1 MLRRKA
7 MEQLEAWRVSSSH
20 TALLITGA
28 RQVGKTYLVREFA
41 SQHYANFIE
50 LNFIEQPDLAQV
62 FEGQQDTRTMIM
74 RLELAARHP
83 LVPDKTLIFLDE
95 IQACK
100 EAATAIKFLVDD
112 GRFDFVMSGSLLG
125 VELEDIR
132 SVPVGYQ
139 SEVPMFPLDFEE
151 FCWSQDVGEDVFAML
166 RRCQANREPV
176 DAFIHEKMMNLFR
189 QYLVIGGMP
198 AVVAS
203 FKQDGSVLDVRRI
216 QDDIKRTYRRDIS
229 QYAAKADRL
238 HIRSIYDL
246 IPSELNNP
254 NKRFTFAKVDKGARF
269 KAMAGDF
276 DWLAAANVALPAY
289 NVDEPRKPLEMSK
302 ERNLFKLFYS
312 DVGLLTGAYLNS
324 TALNI
329 LNGDDNV
336 NYGGIY
342 ENVVAQEL
350 VAHGFQSLY
359 YYNSKRLG
367 ELDFL
372 IQDRNDRVIPIEVK
386 SGKNYKVHRA
396 LNNVLDEP
404 NYHIEKGLV
413 FGAGNVETLNKVT
426 YLPIYM
432 VGLLENQ

>member
-7 MEQLEAWRVSSSH
+7 MNQLEAWHASSSR
-20 TALLITGA
+20 TALLVTGA

-41 SQHYANFIE
+41 HRHYANFVE
-50 LNFIEQPDLAQV
+50 LNFIEQPDLAQA
-62 FEGQQDTRTMIM
+62 FEGQRDVQNMIM
-74 RLELAARHP
+74 RLELAAGHP
-83 LVPDKTLIFLDE
+83 LVPGETLVFLDE

-151 FCWSQDVGEDVFAML
+151 FCWSRDVGEDVFAML
-166 RRCQANREPV
+166 RECLAKREPV
-176 DAFIHEKMMNLFR
+176 DAFVHEKMMDLFR

-203 FKQDGSVLDVRRI
+203 FQQSGSILDVRTM
-216 QDDIKRTYRRDIS
+216 QEDIKRAYRRDIS

-238 HIRSIYDL
+238 HIKTIYDL
-246 IPSELNNP
+246 VPSELNNP
-254 NKRFTFAKVDKGARF
+254 NKRFTFAKVGKGARF

-329 LNGDDNV
+329 LSGDDNV

-350 VAHGFQSLY
+350 AAHGFQSLY

-396 LNNVLDEP
+396 LNNVLAEP
-404 NYHIEKGLV
+404 NFHIEEGLV
-413 FGAGNVETLNKVT
+413 LGPGNVEIAGKVT

>member
-7 MEQLEAWRVSSSH
+7 MSQLEAWHASSSH
-20 TALLITGA
+20 TALLVTGA

-41 SQHYANFIE
+41 HRHYANLVE
-50 LNFIEQPDLAQV
+50 LNFIEQPDLAQA
-62 FEGQQDTRTMIM
+62 FEGQRDVQNMIM
-74 RLELAARHP
+74 RLELAAGHS
-83 LVPDKTLIFLDE
+83 LVPGETLIFLDE

-151 FCWSQDVGEDVFAML
+151 FCWSRDVGEDVFAML
-166 RRCQANREPV
+166 RECLAKREPV
-176 DAFIHEKMMNLFR
+176 DAFIHEKMMDLFR

-203 FKQDGSVLDVRRI
+203 FQQSGSILDVRSM
-216 QDDIKRTYRRDIS
+216 QEDIKRAYRRDIS
-229 QYAAKADRL
+229 QYAAKTDRL
-238 HIRSIYDL
+238 HIKTIYDL
-246 IPSELNNP
+246 VPSELNNP
-254 NKRFTFAKVDKGARF
+254 NKRFTFAKVGKGARF

-329 LNGDDNV
+329 LSGDDNV

-350 VAHGFQSLY
+350 AAHGFQSLY

-372 IQDRNDRVIPIEVK
+372 IQDRNDKVIPIEVK

-396 LNNVLDEP
+396 LNNVLAES
-404 NYHIEKGLV
+404 NYHIEEGLV
-413 FGAGNVETLNKVT
+413 FGPGNVETAGKVT